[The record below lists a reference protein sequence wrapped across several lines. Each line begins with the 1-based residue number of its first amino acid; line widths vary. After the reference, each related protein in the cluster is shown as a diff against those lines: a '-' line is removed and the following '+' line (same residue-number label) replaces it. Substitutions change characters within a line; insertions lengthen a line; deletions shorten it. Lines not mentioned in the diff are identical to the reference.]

1 MAPLQL
7 RLTWHPSMALDRLD
21 TVSARPLQ
29 DLFVSLCFGDKH
41 VVSFAFFLFLMLNS
55 KSSCFFF
62 EFLF

>member
-41 VVSFAFFLFLMLNS
+41 VVLLLSV
-55 KSSCFFF
+55 CF
-62 EFLF
+62 